1 MMIRFSERMAAGH
14 VLGGSVKGYD
24 IPFSPPIP
32 AHNLLRH
39 GLVTG
44 HVTPTRDNDFE
55 HPSVME
61 ATMLTRRAMIA
72 IALALATPALAHHG
86 WRWTADGE
94 FELSGIITAAELG
107 NPHGLL
113 TVDADGEIW
122 TVEVGQ
128 PWRNERAGVTD
139 AMLAPGEEIVARG
152 HRSADPAQLVMKAE
166 RLIIGGETFDLYPD
180 RS

>member
-1 MMIRFSERMAAGH
+1 
-14 VLGGSVKGYD
+14 
-24 IPFSPPIP
+24 
-32 AHNLLRH
+32 
-39 GLVTG
+39 
-44 HVTPTRDNDFE
+44 
-55 HPSVME
+55 
-61 ATMLTRRAMIA
+61 MLTRRALIAAALA
-72 IALALATPALAHHG
+72 IAAPALAHHG

-113 TVDADGEIW
+113 TVDADGEVW

-128 PWRNERAGVTD
+128 PWRNAEAGVTD
-139 AMLAPGEEIVARG
+139 AMLAPGTEIVARG

-166 RLIIGGETFDLYPD
+166 RLVIGGQTYDLYPD